1 MTREERVALVTGLE
15 DDFPISTALSLLGLP
30 RSTWYYQTKRKSYE
44 EKHAALHRPLMT
56 IARRHPAYGYRRAT
70 TELRDKHRRLVNG
83 KVVQRL
89 QRLWELSLVRSTQVP
104 KPSGVRR
111 VIEEAG
117 DRANLVARLDSIDP
131 FEVVY
136 TDFTELVYGRG
147 RAQLIPIVDHASKV
161 AIGFALGEEKNTALA
176 LAAWGSATRWL
187 RRHGIAVPGIIVHH
201 DRDPVFTGYGWTG
214 QLLLRDHVR
223 LSFALRGAKD
233 NPEMES
239 FNSRFKNENRSLIES
254 AETFEELMRVVARQM
269 AYYNR
274 ERRHSAL
281 GNQAPMAFL
290 RGWMKKR

>member
-1 MTREERVALVTGLE
+1 MEARVALVTELGGE
-15 DDFPISTALSLLGLP
+15 FPVSTALSLLGLP
-30 RSTWYYQTKRKSYE
+30 RSTWYYQAKRPSYD
-44 EKHAALHRPLMT
+44 EKHAELRQPLMT
-56 IARRHPAYGYRRAT
+56 IARKHPAYGYRRT
-70 TELRDKHRRLVNG
+70 TSELRDAYGCSVNS

-89 QRLWELSLVRSTQVP
+89 QGLWELSLVRSTHVP
-104 KPSGVRR
+104 RPSGVRR

-161 AIGFALGEEKNTALA
+161 AIGFALGEEKSTTLA
-176 LAAWGSATRWL
+176 LVAWGSATRWL
-187 RRHGIAVPGIIVHH
+187 RRHGIVVPGIIVHH

-223 LSFALRGAKD
+223 MSFALRGAKD

-254 AETFEELMRVVARQM
+254 AETFGDLIRVVGRQM

-290 RGWMKKR
+290 KDWMKQR

>member
-1 MTREERVALVTGLE
+1 
-15 DDFPISTALSLLGLP
+15 
-30 RSTWYYQTKRKSYE
+30 
-44 EKHAALHRPLMT
+44 MT
-56 IARRHPAYGYRRAT
+56 IARQHPAYGYRRAT

-104 KPSGVRR
+104 RPSSVRR

-117 DRANLVARLDSIDP
+117 DRANLVARLDSIAP

-136 TDFTELVYGRG
+136 TDFTELVYARG

-161 AIGFALGEEKNTALA
+161 AMGWALGEEKNTALA
-176 LAAWGSATRWL
+176 LSAWGSAVRWL
-187 RRHGIAVPGIIVHH
+187 RHHGIVVPGIIVHH

-223 LSFALRGAKD
+223 MLSFALRGAKD

-239 FNSRFKNENRSLIES
+239 FNSRFKNENRSLIEG
-254 AETFEELMRVVARQM
+254 AETFDELMRVVAQQM

-274 ERRHSAL
+274 GRRHSAL

-290 RGWMKKR
+290 KGWMKKR